1 MNKDIVFINPL
12 AHVRYEFNP
21 LGLQLLAKSCK
32 DNGFNANIIDLAND
46 FIKENKIFDNS
57 TKKWIE
63 DKIKDIDSD
72 IIGITV
78 MNASLPWVEYIIK
91 VIKNEDKN
99 KKIILGGPQVTALQS
114 ELFKLFGNQVDYLVV
129 YVYEGEQVIVRLI
142 EFIKSKKSVSDLPN
156 NVYTID
162 DDLQIKYSSIGYEKV
177 DFGIV
182 EDIDFSD
189 YKTSAL
195 INIEVGRGCPLDC
208 YFCSSKIINAGRVEY
223 REANVFVEEAQK
235 AFLNSENSKVV
246 ISFNHDNFLSNKRKF
261 KEFASYKLENNYFF
275 PYVCEGRIDALDFE
289 MIDLLYETNCRSIF
303 FGIESGSEK
312 IQKLSRKNLRIGTDI
327 FEKVKYM
334 RQKGIVVELNFLVGF
349 LEETTSDLM
358 QTIELAGKLSSIDYF
373 SAPNHSLLSPEPGA
387 YITSVTSQVDYIL
400 RKDSVFYKDLINSSM
415 PIQSYNSKFFN
426 HLYMIKNKNYDIE
439 VMGVTASK
447 YFEFLKFF
455 YFTTKMITE
464 IWNKTYTEIFE
475 GILENEVGGYISV
488 VIKNMKDSLTVLQ
501 EEIITYELQ
510 RYWSITGRTD
520 EQPFMYEYPIQ
531 MIYFELLETEQLFYD
546 LQKYLPKKTKVR
558 MA

>member
-21 LGLQLLAKSCK
+21 LGLQLLVKSCK
-32 DNGFNANIIDLAND
+32 DNGFNVGIIDLANE
-46 FIKENKIFDNS
+46 FVKENKMFDNS

-63 DKIKDIDSD
+63 GKIRDIDSD
-72 IIGITV
+72 MVGITV
-78 MNASLPWVEYIIK
+78 MNASLPWVEYIVK

-114 ELFKLFGNQVDYLVV
+114 ELFKLLGNQVDYLVV
-129 YVYEGEQVIVRLI
+129 YEGERVIVELI
-142 EFIKSKKSVSDLPN
+142 EFIKSEKSISNLPN

-162 DDLQIKYSSIGYEKV
+162 EDLQIKYSSIGYEKV

-195 INIEVGRGCPLDC
+195 INVEVGRGCPLDC

-223 REANVFVEEAQK
+223 KEASVFVEEAQK

-261 KEFASYKLENNYFF
+261 KEFANYKLENSYSF

-303 FGIESGSEK
+303 FGIESGSKK
-312 IQKLSRKNLRIGTDI
+312 IQRLSRKNLRIGDDI

-358 QTIELAGKLSSIDYF
+358 QTIELAGRLSSIDYF

-387 YITSVTSQVDYIL
+387 YITSVTSQADYIL
-400 RKDSVFYKDLINSSM
+400 RKDSTFYKDLINSNM
-415 PIQSYNSKFFN
+415 PIENYDSKFYN
-426 HLYMIKNKNYDIE
+426 HLYMIKNDNYDIE
-439 VMGVTASK
+439 VIGITASK

-455 YFTTKMITE
+455 HFTTKMIIE
-464 IWNKTYTEIFE
+464 LGKGKYTEIFE
-475 GILENEVGGYISV
+475 GILDNEVKGYISV
-488 VIKNMKDSLTVLQ
+488 VIKDMKDSLTVLQ

-510 RYWSITGRTD
+510 RYLSIKGKTD
-520 EQPFMYEYPIQ
+520 EQPFLYEYPIQ
-531 MIYFELLETEQLFYD
+531 KIYFELLETEQLFYN

-558 MA
+558 MT